1 MAHFSLFV
9 LRVVELFAGIGGFR
23 VGLENADPDF
33 FRFVWA
39 NQWEP
44 GAKRQYA
51 HEIYERHFGK
61 GSCSNVDINLVN
73 VDDIPDFDMMC
84 AGFPC
89 QDYSVAKPLANSDGI
104 YGEKGVLWWQIERI
118 LRQKGDKRPS
128 LVLLENVDRLL
139 TSPGKSARGRDFS
152 IILLSLFNLGY
163 DCHWMVIDPS
173 VYGMPQRRKRLFIL
187 AYRKGFFDDSTL
199 IIPSAFGHSY
209 NIYEESIVVFN
220 GWNQDIARLNLGGF
234 SVNYGVCGRM
244 VDGKV
249 VNVHLEG
256 GYKFEPYTL
265 GDVLVDKDYPID
277 ESCFIPDDKLEK
289 WRYVKGAKAI
299 ERVAKDGHRYLYKE
313 GAVAFPDR
321 LDRASRTMTTIE
333 GSATPNRSI
342 HVVVDRKTGR
352 LRRLLPIEAER
363 LDMFPDGW
371 TEGIPD
377 RKRFFL
383 LGNALVTD
391 VVRIIGERIG
401 VNM

>member
-1 MAHFSLFV
+1 M
-9 LRVVELFAGIGGFR
+9 LRVMELFAGIGDFR

-33 FRFVWA
+33 FKFVWA

-73 VDDIPDFDMMC
+73 IDDIPDFDMLC

-89 QDYSVAKPLANSDGI
+89 QDYSIAKPLAHSGGI

-118 LRQKGDKRPS
+118 VRQKGDKAPS
-128 LVLLENVDRLL
+128 LLLLENVDRLL
-139 TSPGKSARGRDFS
+139 TSPGKSKRGRDFS

-163 DCHWMVIDPS
+163 DCHWMVVDPS
-173 VYGMPQRRKRLFIL
+173 IYGIPQRRRRLFIL
-187 AYRKGFFDDSTL
+187 AYRDGFFDDSEL
-199 IIPSAFGHSY
+199 IIPLAFGHSY
-209 NIYEESIVVFN
+209 DIQENPIVVFN
-220 GWNQDIARLNLGGF
+220 GWNQDIKRFSFGEV

-249 VNVHLEG
+249 SNVHLEG
-256 GYKFEPYTL
+256 GYNFEPYTL
-265 GDVLVDKDYPID
+265 GDVLVDKDYLID
-277 ESCFIPDDKLEK
+277 ESYFIPDDKLEK
-289 WRYVKGAKAI
+289 WRYVKGAKSI
-299 ERVAKDGHRYLYKE
+299 ERVSKDGHIYFYKE

-333 GSATPNRSI
+333 GSSTPNRSV

-352 LRRLLPIEAER
+352 LRRLLTIEAER

-391 VVRIIGERIG
+391 VVRIIGERIV
-401 VNM
+401 VNSCL